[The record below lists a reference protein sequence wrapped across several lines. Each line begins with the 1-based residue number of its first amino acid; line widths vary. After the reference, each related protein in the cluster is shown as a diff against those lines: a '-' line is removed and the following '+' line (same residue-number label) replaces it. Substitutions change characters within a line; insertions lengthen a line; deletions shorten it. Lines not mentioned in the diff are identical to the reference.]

1 MNRKNDIEDQINRY
15 MYQVSRYLFCK
26 NKEDIEKEIRSMID
40 DMLEAKCAG
49 NEPTLDDIASV
60 FAEIGKPRELASQYV
75 DSKNYLIGPLLYP
88 IYLHVL
94 KIVLFIS
101 LIASLVIN
109 FIALVSGTY
118 TQDTFGVIIDAALSS
133 FATVTIIFV
142 IIERKGIH
150 TDKSM
155 ASDYVLPPVPKNK
168 NRIPVSSPIV
178 SIIFGFI
185 FISLFAFTPE
195 VFGIVTSNTDGII
208 PVFAVDVI
216 SSALPFIII
225 FLCVGMVKSL
235 FELIEGRYTVKL
247 LLQTVLCNV
256 ASGLL
261 ALYILTNFSIW
272 NPKFSEKLMMALD
285 DMDIQVY
292 MMGNGQTMSSVLLAI
307 ILFGLA
313 LDTLVCAA
321 KTISKE
327 K

>member
-49 NEPTLDDIASV
+49 KEPTLDDIASV
-60 FAEIGKPRELASQYV
+60 FSEIGKPRDLASQYV

-101 LIASLVIN
+101 LIAALALS
-109 FIALVSGTY
+109 FASLVSGTY

-133 FATVTIIFV
+133 FASVTIIFV

-150 TDKSM
+150 TDESI
-155 ASDYVLPPVPKNK
+155 SSQSVLPPVPKSK

-178 SIIFGFI
+178 SIIFSFI
-185 FISLFAFTPE
+185 FMSLFVFTPE
-195 VFGIVTSNTDGII
+195 IFGIATSNTDGII
-208 PVFAVDVI
+208 PVFAADGI
-216 SSALPFIII
+216 SSALPFIIL
-225 FLCVGMVKSL
+225 FFSVGIIKSL

-247 LLQTVLCNV
+247 LLQTVLCN
-256 ASGLL
+256 AGCGLL
-261 ALYILTNFSIW
+261 AFYILTSFSIW
-272 NPKFSEKLMMALD
+272 NPDFSEKIIKALD
-285 DMDIQVY
+285 DVDVQVV
-292 MMGNGQTMSSVLLAI
+292 MMGNGGTMASVLLTI
-307 ILFGLA
+307 ILFGLT
-313 LDTLVCAA
+313 LDTLVCVAR
-321 KTISKE
+321 TISNE